1 LQWRDSNQSGDAPER
16 KTFRRFALRRAPN
29 PSKLGLMIALLSPRC
44 RRMAQVA
51 ASTLLVAAWLPVQNS
66 AALTVTAVTSDNGYP
81 AHKVQWTDSAGLTRT
96 AIMVDQNLT
105 TPPYTGYLR
114 QYTYVVNGVTRVCT
128 GTDNYAT
135 GGNLEFSG
143 DGFVQN
149 HTAADDIDWVAGDN
163 SSGNGAGVPGTT
175 TNILQGASHAI
186 IQYSMPNYTIY
197 GPYYL
202 AQGDQTAKTVPT
214 TIQWFFA
221 DGRSHP
227 IFSISQDARNAGGNL
242 GADSRSPYGDMAY
255 DGDGVNAYVGG
266 ASYGDTYKFVTLGS
280 ADVSTNSGWMDT
292 QANTIPY
299 AMQWADTNTTD
310 AEMGHVATL
319 PILVS
324 DAGMDS
330 QYFNSEASP
339 TQSYYDDP
347 RGLSQPGGKMIPDQA
362 WAYQIFAE
370 NPIWPAD
377 GSSIKSKRLTWGANW
392 GRVGGFDGFSYGAS
406 GASDASITN
415 YTQHS
420 TDPIGNPLSGS
431 PNPYKGVGNSA
442 DGSVM
447 AYSVFV
453 VFGTHTGGYTNGTVG
468 QEVIQMQNATQ
479 ASLSATIGAVATNG
493 PAGVGN
499 AASRTIPYTPA
510 GYNPTYSTWEIAAK
524 TNTVNATLAPAAN
537 APLDHPIFV
546 INGYTSSQLPASIA
560 VGTRLTNASVDYFAT
575 LDTAGQR
582 LWISVNRMV
591 SNSLN
596 LVVNASAGTT
606 PAPVISSF
614 SPTNGAA
621 GTSVVITGQNLTN
634 ASAVAF
640 NGVAATQFTVN
651 SATQITATVP
661 AGATTGLISVTTPG
675 GTAQSAASFTVPAA
689 PVISSFSPTGGPV
702 GTSVVITGQNLTNAS
717 AVAFNG
723 VAAVTFTVNSA
734 TQITATV
741 PAGATTG
748 LISVTT
754 PGGTAA
760 SATVFTVAAA
770 PVISSF
776 SPTNGAA
783 GTSVVITGQN
793 LTNASSVA
801 FNGVAASFTVNS
813 ATQITATV
821 PAGATTGLIS
831 VTTPGG
837 TAHSAAAFTVPAAPA
852 SLAIYTNSGSLL
864 NGFQDWSWAT
874 DNLANTSPV
883 YSGSDSIS
891 VTAPQWDALA
901 LYYSTFALNTAPYA
915 SLSFWINGGA
925 AGAQGLQVMGVV
937 NANYVDI
944 YTLPAL
950 AANAW
955 TEFNIPLSALGVAN
969 ITNCQG
975 FWFWPSLAGTNL
987 AGTTTFYVASIQL
1000 NSAAG
1005 PSLAV
1010 VSSPSKAGSLVLQL
1024 SGLSGQTYWMQ
1035 TSTNL
1040 ATWTSV
1046 STNVMAAASV
1056 NITNTVIA
1064 ASSHQFWRAVWPPQ

>member
-1 LQWRDSNQSGDAPER
+1 
-16 KTFRRFALRRAPN
+16 
-29 PSKLGLMIALLSPRC
+29 
-44 RRMAQVA
+44 MAQVA

-675 GTAQSAASFTVPAA
+675 GTA
-689 PVISSFSPTGGPV
+689 
-702 GTSVVITGQNLTNAS
+702 
-717 AVAFNG
+717 
-723 VAAVTFTVNSA
+723 
-734 TQITATV
+734 
-741 PAGATTG
+741 
-748 LISVTT
+748 
-754 PGGTAA
+754 A